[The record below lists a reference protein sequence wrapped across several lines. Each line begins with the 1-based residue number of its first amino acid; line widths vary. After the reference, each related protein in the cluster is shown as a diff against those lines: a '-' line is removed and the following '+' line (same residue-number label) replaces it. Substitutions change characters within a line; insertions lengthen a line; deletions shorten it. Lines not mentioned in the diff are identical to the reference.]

1 MSMFS
6 VRTLYYRVSYLK
18 FNQPTI
24 ATKQNKHAW
33 MECAALCAAE
43 AQIFQWFA
51 GIVLSCHRFLWKV
64 RGKLHEVRNDLWHD
78 LPQHDHRVWEK
89 TESRW
94 YDQTCPSVWIWIC
107 HLLRDK
113 VIKSYLVWDETTSFP
128 FYDIKSNSGHS
139 NCKILVDCR
148 PVSPVQ
154 HAPMRSFGYR
164 TSEKFTYETTSERR
178 TIASRGVL
186 RTVRPFH
193 KTRKWYLFRLHIKYL
208 GRWAT
213 GHACNYHR
221 HE

>member
-128 FYDIKSNSGHS
+128 FYDIIKFGSIELQNISWLPARQSGSARPDAVFWLSHFR
-139 NCKILVDCR
+139 KIHIRNNQRTTDDCI
-148 PVSPVQ
+148 
-154 HAPMRSFGYR
+154 
-164 TSEKFTYETTSERR
+164 ERCF
-178 TIASRGVL
+178 A
-186 RTVRPFH
+186 
-193 KTRKWYLFRLHIKYL
+193 
-208 GRWAT
+208 
-213 GHACNYHR
+213 HR
-221 HE
+221 QALL